1 MGSLEQAVVVVT
13 GASRGIGRAIAEE
26 LGFAG
31 AKVVVNYIKSKDA
44 AEVLVSRL
52 QQGGTESLAIQ
63 ADVSDPLQA
72 VRLIEETIQR
82 LSRIDVLVN
91 NAGINLDH
99 SIKKLTTEEWDR
111 VIADDLSSCFYT
123 VKAALPYFLQQKS
136 GKIINIS
143 SMNGEVASFGQ
154 ANYTAAKAGIIG
166 FTRTAALELAHSNV
180 TVNAVCP
187 GYIATEMFE
196 SIPEKSKEAIIA
208 RIPLGRPGRP
218 DEVARGVRYLIVDGE
233 YITGTTLDINGGAFM
248 H

>member
-31 AKVVVNYIKSKDA
+31 AKVVVNYVKSKDA
-44 AEVLVSRL
+44 AEDLVTML
-52 QQGGTESLAIQ
+52 QQSGKESIAIQ
-63 ADVSDPLQA
+63 ADVSDPQQA
-72 VRLIEETIQR
+72 ARLIEETIQR
-82 LSRIDVLVN
+82 FSRIDVLVN

-99 SIKKLTTEEWDR
+99 SIKKLTTEEWDK
-111 VIADDLSSCFYT
+111 VIVDDLSSCFYT

-136 GKIINIS
+136 GKIINLS
-143 SMNGEVASFGQ
+143 SMNGEVGSFGQ

-166 FTRTAALELAHSNV
+166 FTRTAALELAHSNS
-180 TVNAVCP
+180 TVNAACP

-196 SIPEKSKEAIIA
+196 SIPEKTKEAIIA
-208 RIPLGRPGRP
+208 RIPLGRPGSP
-218 DEVARGVRYLIVDGE
+218 EEVARGVRYLIVDGD
-233 YITGTTLDINGGAFM
+233 YITGATLDINGGAFM